1 MIPSRVALCIFVTW
15 VLQVGLFAELP
26 VAGARADVMIVLG
39 IAAGFVG
46 GPDRGAI
53 VGFAAGL
60 AIDLILPTPLGL
72 SAIVYTLVGYLA
84 GRVSGT
90 MPRSSWW
97 LPAMTCAVGSAVG
110 VVLYALV
117 GVIVGEATLS
127 GPPLAA
133 IVAVTAVVNAVLGP
147 AAVRAMRWS
156 LSSDNP
162 GQRLS
167 TR

>member
-1 MIPSRVALCIFVTW
+1 VIPSRVALCVFVAW

-60 AIDLILPTPLGL
+60 AIDLVLPTPLGL
-72 SAIVYTLVGYLA
+72 SAAVYTVVGYLA

-97 LPAMTCAVGSAVG
+97 LPAMTCSVGSAVG

-117 GVIVGEATLS
+117 GVATLS
-127 GPPLAA
+127 GPPLTA

-162 GQRLS
+162 GHRLS

>member
-1 MIPSRVALCIFVTW
+1 MIPGRVALCIFVAW
-15 VLQVGLFAELP
+15 VLQVGLFAQLP
-26 VAGARADVMIVLG
+26 VGGARADVMIVLG

-60 AIDLILPTPLGL
+60 AIDLVLPTPLGL
-72 SAIVYTLVGYLA
+72 SAVVYTIVGYLA
-84 GRVSGT
+84 GRISGT

-97 LPAMTCAVGSAVG
+97 LPAMTCAVGSAAG

-127 GPPLAA
+127 GPPLAT
-133 IVAVTAVVNAVLGP
+133 IVVVTAVVNAVLGP

>member
-1 MIPSRVALCIFVTW
+1 MIPGRVALCIFVAW
-15 VLQVGLFAELP
+15 VLQVGFFAQIP
-26 VAGARADVMIVLG
+26 IAGARADVMIGLG
-39 IAAGFVG
+39 IAAGFVA
-46 GPDRGAI
+46 GPERGAI

-60 AIDLILPTPLGL
+60 AIDLVLPTPLGL
-72 SAIVYTLVGYLA
+72 SALVYTVMGYAA

-97 LPAMTCAVGSAVG
+97 LPAVTCSVGSAIG
-110 VVLYALV
+110 VVLYALI
-117 GVIVGEATLS
+117 GVVVGEATLS